1 MIGGIIQ
8 PVLTIAKI
16 EYTALYYV
24 GYFSVGSK
32 GIG

>member
-1 MIGGIIQ
+1 MIRGIIQ

-16 EYTALYYV
+16 EYTTVYYV
-24 GYFSVGSK
+24 GYSSFGGK